1 MRLLER
7 PMISTTVLLLSVV
20 LVCLF
25 AGGAAA
31 QSQSAITVE
40 VADSTNGND
49 TATVGIE
56 IADTDDT
63 DSGNTNFSNEAF
75 TQEQFTA
82 VFGTDGEQTQDELS
96 SAINTWFNS
105 DTNTVNNVTLSQDE
119 LSGLINYWFSNL

>member
-1 MRLLER
+1 MTLLER
-7 PMISTTVLLLSVV
+7 DIIPTIVLLFSVV

-31 QSQSAITVE
+31 QSQPAITVE

-75 TQEQFTA
+75 DQEQFTA

-96 SAINTWFNS
+96 GAINTWFNS
-105 DTNTVNNVTLSQDE
+105 DDNTVNNVAISQDE
-119 LSGLINYWFSNL
+119 LSGLINYWFANL